1 MKNLK
6 RELELERGIRKE
18 LEQAKKLLERECH
31 EREQA
36 VQILR
41 QQVTELRRLVHD
53 RLRSVIWAG
62 STSRLMRLSPRSRA
76 FGGGGLALCGK
87 K

>member
-1 MKNLK
+1 MK

-36 VQILR
+36 VQIVR
-41 QQVTELRRLVHD
+41 QQVSIDYTTII
-53 RLRSVIWAG
+53 SVIIQLLRVWSKAYSG
-62 STSRLMRLSPRSRA
+62 NKAIYEHQGYWLSLRLSN
-76 FGGGGLALCGK
+76 
-87 K
+87 

>member
-1 MKNLK
+1 MEEEEVKNLK

-41 QQVTELRRLVHD
+41 QQVGFT
-53 RLRSVIWAG
+53 AG
-62 STSRLMRLSPRSRA
+62 GFSAVGFRA
-76 FGGGGLALCGK
+76 YYSK
-87 K
+87 

>member
-1 MKNLK
+1 MRNLK

-41 QQVTELRRLVHD
+41 QQ
-53 RLRSVIWAG
+53 A
-62 STSRLMRLSPRSRA
+62 SRAIGDAIMIYMRLSALVRLDPRLTVER
-76 FGGGGLALCGK
+76 GR
-87 K
+87 